1 LSGWL
6 IRKVS
11 EMAEELTELYDRKPL
26 SFYDAQAVVLRIG
39 PAERECHPLESA
51 ILNRSTAKCIKL
63 FTT

>member
-1 LSGWL
+1 MNWAGW
-6 IRKVS
+6 
-11 EMAEELTELYDRKPL
+11 LTELYDRKPL
-26 SFYDAQAVVLRIG
+26 SFYDAQAVVFRIG